1 MTLQQLRYIIAAAET
16 GSITEAA
23 KVLYIAQPS
32 LSGAIKEV
40 EKEVG
45 FTIFPMMPFRYCI
58 NERRNGISWLCKAGY
73 SANGAFGSKIHKKSA
88 KKTKVLCIHSAL
100 HFYNKR
106 IC

>member
-45 FTIFPMMPFRYCI
+45 FTIFQRC
-58 NERRNGISWLCKAGY
+58 RSGIALTKDGMEFLGY
-73 SANGAFGSKIHKKSA
+73 EGRLFSKWSFWKQN
-88 KKTKVLCIHSAL
+88 T
-100 HFYNKR
+100 
-106 IC
+106 